1 MTYNATP
8 IFATKKRPL
17 NGLTAFA
24 SLLPAE
30 LDWKRGVRY
39 VPEGCTPAET
49 LGICDPERGTVER
62 AVSPGVST
70 FNPFRITI
78 ADECWDKWATDEEL
92 LGRAQ
97 RVNQMSQSAALAHEL
112 LISSVGNPSLSS
124 VAVDVTGGG
133 PALDWECAAAKI
145 LYSMQA
151 NGYVGD
157 VWFHSPTWLEPSL
170 YGSNVG
176 QAEDGTRRA
185 YIGANPVI
193 VDAGYN
199 GLIGPGGGPGI
210 AIPAVAGWLY
220 GTGPV
225 EYAIGDLFDD
235 IAVSTE
241 TRQNDK
247 MVIGERP
254 AIVRFDACQVF
265 AAPVEVC

>member
-49 LGICDPERGTVER
+49 LPICEPGEVTRPD
-62 AVSPGVST
+62 SPGVST
-70 FNPFRITI
+70 FQPFRISA
-78 ADECWDKWATDEEL
+78 ADACSDPWATDEEL
-92 LGRAQ
+92 LAQ
-97 RVNQMSQSAALAHEL
+97 ATRVNQMSQSAALAREL
-112 LISSVGNPSLSS
+112 TVSSVENDSLSS
-124 VAVDVTGGG
+124 VAVDVTPEDG
-133 PALDWECAAAKI
+133 ASDWQCAAAAL
-145 LYSMQA
+145 LYAMQEE
-151 NGYVGD
+151 GYVGD
-157 VWFHSPTWLEPSL
+157 VWFHAPTWLEPAL
-170 YGSNVG
+170 YGTGVG
-176 QAEDGTRRA
+176 KAEDGTRRA

-193 VDAGYN
+193 VDAGYS
-199 GLIGPGGGPGI
+199 GLIGPGGTAGDALPGT
-210 AIPAVAGWLY
+210 AGWLY
-220 GTGPV
+220 ATGPV

-247 MVIGERP
+247 MVLGERP

-265 AAPVEVC
+265 ATLVEVC